1 MIAAAGWLIAYM
13 IALQSTAWRNGTV
26 PGNRRLGTAAKQ
38 FHHTVPTPGP
48 YNTMLTGNFLVLF
61 HLIGNLIELVV
72 KKYHKKLDIIILYIY
87 III

>member
-1 MIAAAGWLIAYM
+1 MIAAAGWQCELIAYM

-48 YNTMLTGNFLVLF
+48 YNTMLKGNFLVLF
-61 HLIGNLIELVV
+61 HLIGSLIEFSFVLE
-72 KKYHKKLDIIILYIY
+72 
-87 III
+87 